1 VSGGLDVVHAR
12 VALRHRPFSDV
23 LDLALRFIVV
33 HWRGYLKV
41 SLFTILPGIVGTWL
55 LVGPAGGGWGWGWF
69 LGIAWTLFAQ
79 IPFTILASRLVFE
92 DRVRARDV
100 LVASLY
106 EIPRILA
113 LRLVALTAIALGFML
128 LFVPAAWVAI
138 IFCFSTEVLLL
149 ERSPV
154 FATLGRATRVAQ
166 SDFGE
171 SLMMVVVGLVAT
183 GGAVL
188 IADIGG
194 RSIIEELLQFR
205 GPPSLFV
212 EGGSVLG
219 LIGLF
224 VSVPYV
230 ATARFFTYLNIRT
243 RAEGWDIQTRFA
255 ALAARASDERVREAA

>member
-1 VSGGLDVVHAR
+1 VSGGLDVIRAR

-33 HWRGYLKV
+33 HWKVYAKV
-41 SLFTILPGIVGTWL
+41 SLVTVLPGIVGTWL
-55 LVGPAGGGWGWGWF
+55 IVGPAGGGWVWGWILAITWSLF
-69 LGIAWTLFAQ
+69 LQ
-79 IPFTILASRLVFE
+79 VPFTILASRLVFE

-100 LVASLY
+100 VSAALH
-106 EIPRILA
+106 ETPRVLA
-113 LRLVALTAIALGFML
+113 LRILTLGAAALGFMM

-138 IFCFSTEVLLL
+138 IFCFSTEVLIL
-149 ERSPV
+149 ERSTV
-154 FATLGRATRVAQ
+154 GGTLGRSQRVAQ

-171 SLMMVVVGLVAT
+171 SLLMVVIGLVAT
-183 GGAVL
+183 AGAVFL
-188 IADIGG
+188 ADFAG

-205 GPPSLFV
+205 GPASMFV
-212 EGGSVLG
+212 EGGSILA

-224 VSVPYV
+224 GVIPYV

-255 ALAARASDERVREAA
+255 ALAARADDERVREAA

>member
-1 VSGGLDVVHAR
+1 MSGGLDVIRAR

-33 HWRGYLKV
+33 HWRAYAKV
-41 SLFTILPGIVGTWL
+41 SLVTIVPGVVGTWL
-55 LVGPAGGGWGWGWF
+55 LAGPMGGGWAWGW
-69 LGIAWTLFAQ
+69 LIGVTWSLFAQ

-92 DRVRARDV
+92 DKVRARDV
-100 LVASLY
+100 IWAAFTQS
-106 EIPRILA
+106 PRVLWLRIITITATGLA
-113 LRLVALTAIALGFML
+113 FTM

-149 ERSPV
+149 ERSGV
-154 FATLGRATRVAQ
+154 GTTLGRSQRVAQ

-183 GGAVL
+183 AGAIFL
-188 IADIGG
+188 SDYAG
-194 RSIIEELLQFR
+194 RTVIEELLQFR
-205 GPPSLFV
+205 GPASMFV

-219 LIGLF
+219 LVGLF
-224 VSVPYV
+224 GVVPYLS
-230 ATARFFTYLNIRT
+230 TARFFTYLNIRT

-255 ALAARASDERVREAA
+255 ALAARADERVREAA

>member
-1 VSGGLDVVHAR
+1 VSGGLDVIRAR

-33 HWRGYLKV
+33 HWKVYAKV
-41 SLFTILPGIVGTWL
+41 SLVTVLPGILGTWL
-55 LVGPAGGGWGWGWF
+55 VVGPAGGGWVWGWI
-69 LGIAWTLFAQ
+69 LGITWTLFLQ
-79 IPFTILASRLVFE
+79 VPFTILASRLVFE

-100 LVASLY
+100 VSAALHDTPRVLGLRILTLTAASLG
-106 EIPRILA
+106 L
-113 LRLVALTAIALGFML
+113 LM

-149 ERSPV
+149 ERASIG
-154 FATLGRATRVAQ
+154 ATLGRSQRVAQ

-171 SLMMVVVGLVAT
+171 SLMMVVVGLIAT
-183 GGAVL
+183 AGAVL
-188 IADIGG
+188 IAELGG
-194 RSIIEELLQFR
+194 RAIIEELLQFR
-205 GPPSLFV
+205 GPASMFV
-212 EGGSVLG
+212 EGGSILA

-224 VSVPYV
+224 GVVPYI

-255 ALAARASDERVREAA
+255 ALAARADERVREAA